1 MVKGWREALDLSDPA
16 RDARYHEPRKT
27 PARYGPFK
35 DAFRHHFEFVIGTR
49 GTLRWNNADGSLAV
63 FQAGET
69 DWRTILPPDGFE
81 RNWLFLEEMRHFL
94 AVARGETA
102 PLCSLEVGE
111 RALALA
117 LSAREAIKAI

>member
-1 MVKGWREALDLSDPA
+1 MS
-16 RDARYHEPRKT
+16 
-27 PARYGPFK
+27 
-35 DAFRHHFEFVIGTR
+35 
-49 GTLRWNNADGSLAV
+49 V
-63 FQAGET
+63 FQRGEQ

-94 AVARGETA
+94 AVARGEA
-102 PLCSLEVGE
+102 QPLCSLEDGE